1 MPDERRID
9 AGPVLAALGG
19 LLLLVSLFLDW
30 YETDVSGERA
40 SAWNVFEVLDLVLA
54 ASALAALTVFVGLF
68 ARTLPLAPRSLLPV
82 GTIAF
87 VVAGSQLLNP
97 PPVVG
102 EDASVEAG
110 AWLALAGSALM
121 LAGAIMSFARVS
133 LAVAPRED
141 LPAPAPGSGA
151 SAPGG
156 APPPAGPA
164 AGAPGAVA
172 GPPVDEPAPG
182 PDPREV
188 EQRAQAEAAASEPA
202 VQDEL
207 YPEVER
213 SRPIGSDDPEPWTA
227 APEADTSPLEEER
240 GPGS

>member
-9 AGPVLAALGG
+9 AGPVMAALGG

-40 SAWNVFEVLDLVLA
+40 SAWNVFEVLDLALA
-54 ASALAALTVFVGLF
+54 ASALGALTVLAGLF
-68 ARTLPLAPRSLLPV
+68 ARTLPLAPRSLLPL

-102 EDASVEAG
+102 DDASVEAG

-133 LAVAPRED
+133 LAVAPRDD
-141 LPAPAPGSGA
+141 LPAPVPGSGA
-151 SAPGG
+151 AGPAGA
-156 APPPAGPA
+156 APPRGPA
-164 AGAPGAVA
+164 AGAAGATAAGAPVA
-172 GPPVDEPAPG
+172 EPVPEPE
-182 PDPREV
+182 EV
-188 EQRAQAEAAASEPA
+188 ERSAQAEARANEPA

-207 YPEVER
+207 YPDADR
-213 SRPIGSDDPEPWTA
+213 RGPIGSDDPEPWTA
-227 APEADTSPLEEER
+227 GPEDDTSPIEEER
-240 GPGS
+240 GPGA